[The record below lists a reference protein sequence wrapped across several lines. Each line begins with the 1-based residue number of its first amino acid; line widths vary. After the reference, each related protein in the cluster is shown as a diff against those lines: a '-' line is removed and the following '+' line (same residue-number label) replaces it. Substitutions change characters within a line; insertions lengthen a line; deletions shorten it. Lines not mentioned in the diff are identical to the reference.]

1 MFFYI
6 KGLFFLDRKVHF
18 NLQFSVFYFSFSPDG
33 NGILFLFSLKRK
45 RYSVQR
51 EIAPKKYYFYKKIN
65 QMQLSYWELKN
76 WFTDVDYTIVG
87 SGIVGLHAAL
97 CLREKFPDAKI
108 LVLEKG
114 MLPQGAST
122 KNAGFACF
130 GSISE
135 IMDDLKSHSE
145 EEVVRLVQKRWQG
158 LQLLR
163 KRLGDTAIDFRPYGG
178 YELFL
183 NSDESCYNECL
194 HKLPFIN
201 ELLKPL
207 FRADVFTKEVDR
219 FAFKGTQEYL
229 ISNPFEAQID
239 TGNMMQAL
247 LKQAVSANVLI
258 LNQQTVT
265 SYMDK
270 GNGVEVALG
279 DFSFFTKKMLFAT
292 NGFASTLTNGAV
304 KPARAQVLITKPIA
318 GLDIKGTFHLDR
330 GYYYFRNI
338 GNRILLGGGRNLDF
352 DSETTTEF
360 GQTEVVQ
367 KKLEQLLKE
376 VILPDKNFQIEHR
389 WSGIM
394 GIGNSKNP
402 IVSQLSEN
410 VYCGVRLGGMGVAIG
425 SLIGQEL
432 ADLV

>member
-1 MFFYI
+1 M
-6 KGLFFLDRKVHF
+6 D
-18 NLQFSVFYFSFSPDG
+18 
-33 NGILFLFSLKRK
+33 
-45 RYSVQR
+45 
-51 EIAPKKYYFYKKIN
+51 
-65 QMQLSYWELKN
+65 LSYWELKN

-97 CLREKFPDAKI
+97 RLRERFPKSKI

-130 GSISE
+130 GSLSE
-135 IMDDLKSHSE
+135 VIDDLKSHSE
-145 EEVVRLVQKRWQG
+145 EEVIQLVQKRWKG

-163 KRLGDTAIDFRPYGG
+163 KRLGDATIDFKPYGG

-183 NSDESCYNECL
+183 KDDESCYSECIV
-194 HKLPFIN
+194 KLPFIN
-201 ELLKPL
+201 DILRPL
-207 FRADVFTKEVDR
+207 FKADVFCKEVDR
-219 FAFKGTQEYL
+219 FRFSGIQEYL
-229 ISNPFEAQID
+229 VFNPFEAQID

-247 LKQAVSANVLI
+247 LKEAVSKNILI

-265 SYMDK
+265 SYFDN
-270 GNGVEVALG
+270 GNEVEVALG
-279 DFSFFTKKMLFAT
+279 DFSFSTQKILFAT
-292 NGFASTLTNGAV
+292 NGFANTLTNGAV
-304 KPARAQVLITKPIA
+304 KPARAQVLITEPIKN
-318 GLDIKGTFHLDR
+318 LDIKGTFHLDR

-338 GNRILLGGGRNLDF
+338 GDRILLGGGRNLDF
-352 DSETTTEF
+352 ETENTAEI
-360 GQTEVVQ
+360 GQTEIVQ

-376 VILPDKNFQIEHR
+376 VILPHQDFQIAHR

-402 IVSQLSEN
+402 IVSQLSDN

-425 SLIGQEL
+425 SLIGTEL

>member
-1 MFFYI
+1 M
-6 KGLFFLDRKVHF
+6 D
-18 NLQFSVFYFSFSPDG
+18 
-33 NGILFLFSLKRK
+33 
-45 RYSVQR
+45 
-51 EIAPKKYYFYKKIN
+51 
-65 QMQLSYWELKN
+65 LSYWELKN
-76 WFTDVDYTIVG
+76 WFTNVDYTIVG

-97 CLREKFPDAKI
+97 RLRERFPDSKI

-130 GSISE
+130 GSLSE
-135 IMDDLKSHSE
+135 IIDDLKSHSE
-145 EEVVRLVQKRWQG
+145 EEIMQLIQKRWKG

-163 KRLGDTAIDFRPYGG
+163 KRLGDSAIDFKPYGG

-183 NSDESCYNECL
+183 REDEGCYEDCL
-194 HKLPFIN
+194 RKLPFIN
-201 ELLKPL
+201 EIVRPL
-207 FRADVFTKEVDR
+207 FKADVFAKEVDR
-219 FAFKGTQEYL
+219 FGFNGIQEYVVF
-229 ISNPFEAQID
+229 NPFEAQID

-247 LKQAVSANVLI
+247 LKEAVSKNILI
-258 LNQQTVT
+258 LNQQNVT
-265 SYMDK
+265 SYYDK
-270 GNGVEVALG
+270 GNDVAVALG
-279 DFSFFTKKMLFAT
+279 DFSYSSKKILFAT
-292 NGFASTLTNGAV
+292 NGFANTLTAGAV
-304 KPARAQVLITKPIA
+304 QPARAQVLITEPIKN
-318 GLDIKGTFHLDR
+318 LDIKGTFHLDK

-352 DSETTTEF
+352 DTENTDAF
-360 GQTEVVQ
+360 GQTEIVQ

-376 VILPDKNFQIEHR
+376 VILPNNDFQIAHR

-394 GIGNSKNP
+394 GMGNSKNP

-425 SLIGQEL
+425 SLIGTEL